1 MLVCTGVL
9 PLRLVD
15 SVVETVIISMS
26 LLLVSMH
33 PYVQTT
39 KKHSYSGTSLYT
51 DRGGSGPINNN
62 GLIISANDR
71 LLFDC
76 VSNSSQSGVGTITPP
91 DGVDLSVL
99 IIHPFNRPGVIRFR
113 TRELPLQHSDQGIY
127 TCTIPDSNG
136 RNISLNVGLYPPGF
150 NGELTSPVIVGNHSL
165 STHTEGPSISYLT
178 YDEESRAL
186 TCISTGS
193 PPTRVVWMKDGSYL
207 TTDGSSLHYSLS
219 QTITNRS
226 SSTYFNVLRVRQS
239 APGVAGT
246 YTCKVSNDLGS
257 ASMTV
262 VAVGECRKAYT
273 LSDYHH
279 MSSFRCHYFW
289 FEWSFYCWSI
299 S

>member
-1 MLVCTGVL
+1 M
-9 PLRLVD
+9 
-15 SVVETVIISMS
+15 
-26 LLLVSMH
+26 
-33 PYVQTT
+33 
-39 KKHSYSGTSLYT
+39 
-51 DRGGSGPINNN
+51 
-62 GLIISANDR
+62 
-71 LLFDC
+71 FDC

-99 IIHPFNRPGVIRFR
+99 IIHPFKRS
-113 TRELPLQHSDQGIY
+113 PLRDSDQGIY

-136 RNISLNVGLYPPGF
+136 HNIFLNVGLYPPGF

-178 YDEESRAL
+178 YDEESRTL

-226 SSTYFNVLRVRQS
+226 SSTYFNVLSVRQS
-239 APGVAGT
+239 APGGVAGT

-262 VAVGECRKAYT
+262 VAVGGSSKVIYT
-273 LSDYHH
+273 LRR
-279 MSSFRCHYFW
+279 SSHVLFQV
-289 FEWSFYCWSI
+289 SPSLV
-299 S
+299 